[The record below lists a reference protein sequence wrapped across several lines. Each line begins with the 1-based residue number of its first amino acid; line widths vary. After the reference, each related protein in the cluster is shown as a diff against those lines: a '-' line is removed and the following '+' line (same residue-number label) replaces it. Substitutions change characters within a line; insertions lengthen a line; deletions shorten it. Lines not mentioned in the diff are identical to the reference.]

1 MRNLSVAMVVLGA
14 LAAATPVAAA
24 DIALKAPPP
33 VAPYNWT
40 GFYVGGNIGYS
51 WGNANSNFNNAFGF
65 LGLPDVPI
73 STSQRLDGLI
83 GGGQIGYNWQ
93 ANNTWVFGLE
103 ADFQGSGEK
112 GSSSISDPFRFE
124 EVLPVLLTDPVV
136 NGAVT
141 LTNSVDIQW
150 FGTVRGRVGA
160 LVNPTTL
167 VYGTGGLA
175 YGGISASGTLTNSIP
190 SLLASRTASFGGSA
204 TEVGWT
210 LGAGIEGAIPNT
222 SNWTWKLEYLY
233 IDFGAFSGNGVT
245 PFGEPYSWSTRVT
258 DNILRVG
265 INYRFY

>member
-1 MRNLSVAMVVLGA
+1 MRNLSVAMVALGA

-24 DIALKAPPP
+24 DMALKAPPP

-51 WGNANSNFNNAFGF
+51 WGNANSNFNNAFDF
-65 LGLPDVPI
+65 LELPEVPI

-93 ANNTWVFGLE
+93 ANNTWVLGLE

-112 GSSSISDPFRFE
+112 GSSSVSDPFSFT
-124 EVLPVLLTDPVV
+124 EVIGIIDPVV
-136 NGAVT
+136 NGAVI

-150 FGTVRGRVGA
+150 FGTVRGRIGA

-167 VYGTGGLA
+167 LYGTGGLA
-175 YGGISASGTLTNSIP
+175 YGRISDSGTLTYSIP
-190 SLLASRTASFGGSA
+190 ALLASRTASFGGSA

-233 IDFGAFSGNGVT
+233 IDFGTLSGNG
-245 PFGEPYSWSTRVT
+245 FNSQGEAYSWSTRVT

-265 INYRFY
+265 LNYRFH